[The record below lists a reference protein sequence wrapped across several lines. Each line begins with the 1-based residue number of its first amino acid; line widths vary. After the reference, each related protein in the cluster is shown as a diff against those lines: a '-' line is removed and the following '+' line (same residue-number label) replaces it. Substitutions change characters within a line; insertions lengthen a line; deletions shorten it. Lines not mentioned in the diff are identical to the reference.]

1 MSSLEAGAARPTRK
15 AVPGRWWV
23 LAVLTMVYTFN
34 HLDRQVII
42 TVLEPIKAAMSLSD
56 EQAGLLTGLSF
67 ALVYA
72 TLGIP
77 VAFLADRSNRRNII
91 AFALLFWSGATAICG
106 FAQNFW
112 QLFLARVGVGVGEAG
127 GTPPATSM
135 ISDLFGQRERAMAL
149 GIYTTGIGFGIMLGY
164 VLSAYV
170 YDHYGWRAAFFAAG
184 IPGIIL
190 AIVLR
195 FTVKEPERGAS
206 EDVQST
212 SAEDAPGLGETIKF
226 MFSQSSYL
234 LLLLGCLF
242 ICISANAYV
251 SFTASHLI
259 RTFEIDISQEGRL
272 FWEISIPLGMLIG
285 GVGSIGAVVLGMV
298 CDRLSAKDLRWRPWI
313 IAVTSAVALPFAY
326 MFLQAGS
333 LQSAY
338 LWNVVPNFVGLIYAS
353 IAYTASQELVKVRMR
368 AFSSAFTLFCLTLI
382 GISGGPWITGKLSDI
397 FQSGGLSEAAAL
409 KDALQ
414 YVLLFNAAAIVCL
427 FFAGFNYRKD
437 VARAAETNFVPDTVA

>member
-1 MSSLEAGAARPTRK
+1 MSSPQMVAAPTSRK
-15 AVPGRWWV
+15 IEGRWWV

-42 TVLEPIKAAMSLSD
+42 TVLEPIKAAFELKD
-56 EQAGLLTGLSF
+56 EHLGYLTGLGF

-77 VAFLADRSNRRNII
+77 VAYLADRSNRRNII
-91 AFALLFWSGATAICG
+91 AVALLFWSSATALCG
-106 FAQNFW
+106 LAQNFW
-112 QLFLARVGVGVGEAG
+112 QLLFARVGVGIGEAG

-135 ISDLFGQRERAMAL
+135 ISDLFGPRERAMAL

-164 VLSAYV
+164 VLGAFIFEN
-170 YDHYGWRAAFFAAG
+170 YGWRAAFFAAG
-184 IPGIIL
+184 VPGIIL

-195 FTVKEPERGAS
+195 FTVKEPIRGG
-206 EDVQST
+206 
-212 SAEDAPGLGETIKF
+212 AENREAVPGEKAPSFGETLTF

-259 RTFEIDISQEGRL
+259 RTYSIDLSNI
-272 FWEISIPLGMLIG
+272 FWTIAIPLGALIG
-285 GVGSIGAVVLGMV
+285 GVGSVGAIVLGIV

-313 IAVTSAVALPFAY
+313 IAVTSAIALPFAY
-326 MFLQAGS
+326 MFLQATT

-338 LWNVVPNFVGLIYAS
+338 IWNIVPNFVGLIYAS
-353 IAYTASQELVKVRMR
+353 IAYTASQELVKIRMR

-382 GISGGPWITGKLSDI
+382 GISGGPWITGRLSDL
-397 FQSGGLSEAAAL
+397 FQAGGMDSAMAL
-409 KDALQ
+409 KQALEW
-414 YVLLFNAAAIVCL
+414 VLLCNAAGVICL
-427 FFAGFNYRKD
+427 GLAGINYRKD
-437 VARAAETNFVPDTVA
+437 VAKASVDH